1 MVSVLPLYGAPE
13 VQTICAPLTASPNAA
28 GRWNVSELTDLQ
40 CAPLQL
46 NGPSIRCSPS
56 LPEWDVGQM
65 LPPVKHPVKRALFL
79 NESELDDNELPSS
92 ITISDRGQRRPGAAC
107 SARSPDIGAQI
118 DSQENYNILD
128 STNSSDLGGLFA
140 DTAGQNVSRF
150 GQNTPTK
157 ATVGRRDS
165 TDGNEIFD
173 ITDTPY
179 CGGSFESSSP
189 AVNADRLEEV
199 APNAPKKRRV
209 LPRKNA
215 KKRIVV
221 PGGWAQE
228 KAKVAFNAGV
238 AHVTPKGAVKLK
250 RKMRAGCHLRCRK
263 CKERVSQEE
272 RELIFTNFWK
282 LASVHR
288 KRDYITRAVTTKKPQ
303 SCSTTPAR
311 ARKSVRCYTLTIKRG
326 IQDCWVE
333 TALKKRGDTGL
344 SPDKRGKHGNRP
356 HRISEDILASVR
368 RHINLFPRVP
378 SHYTREKSKREYLEP
393 HIKSV
398 ERMHRIYVIWAK
410 RQNIEKIATLS
421 TYRKVFNQEFNLGFF
436 MPKKT
441 NVKRAERRK
450 MVKDYATHLKN
461 KKLVRQ
467 LKKQDK
473 ASADELKCVACFD
486 LQKVLPCPRSET
498 SVFFYCNKLSLYNFT
513 VFDLRLMEGHCYLW
527 TEVDALK
534 GSNEIGS
541 NLYNFI
547 SGKVEEGVKEFVF
560 WSDSPTGQN
569 RNRMIFC
576 MHMLAAAR
584 LKVKITH
591 RVLESGH
598 SYSEADSMH
607 ARIELEAQ
615 MKEILT
621 PDEWIKL
628 IKEAK
633 QDGKPYIINRL
644 ENENVSD
651 LHYLV
656 DRQNWEKNT
665 NKEKVQWSKV
675 REVVTDWKSPST
687 VFYRYNFTDQL
698 KTVKVTMKDGID
710 LGLFIFA
717 QIWRRSVEVPKFW
730 ASHPKSVTCPGLC
743 EQPINHSAQIWAHN
757 LKSVI
762 CPDLCKQLLYHGAR
776 ICAHNLKSVTCP
788 DLCKQLINHSAQIW
802 AHNLKLVTCP
812 DLGKQHPNERRPN
825 LGVSDY
831 GMSYNLVLVFS
842 VQA

>member
-13 VQTICAPLTASPNAA
+13 VQTICAPLTASPNVA

-79 NESELDDNELPSS
+79 NESELDDNELPSF

-107 SARSPDIGAQI
+107 SAGSPDIGAQI
-118 DSQENYNILD
+118 DSQENFNILD

-140 DTAGQNVSRF
+140 DTAGQNVSCF

-165 TDGNEIFD
+165 TDGNNMLHSTNGSDIDSSFAATTRPNLTHIGLTTPTEVTAGRRNLTDSNEIFD

-326 IQDCWVE
+326 TQEKKIIVCKKMFLDTLGIQDCWVE

-436 MPKKT
+436 MPKKDQCET
-441 NVKRAERRK
+441 CNKWKNCKDQAERRK

-591 RVLESGH
+591 RFLESGH

-615 MKEILT
+615 MKEIFT

-710 LGLFIFA
+710 LDLNTFVPPCAYQSKIPLPE
-717 QIWRRSVEVPKFW
+717 RKKKDLRSLCQKKAIPTKY
-730 ASHPKSVTCPGLC
+730 HPVF
-743 EQPINHSAQIWAHN
+743 
-757 LKSVI
+757 
-762 CPDLCKQLLYHGAR
+762 DRY
-776 ICAHNLKSVTCP
+776 CA
-788 DLCKQLINHSAQIW
+788 I
-802 AHNLKLVTCP
+802 
-812 DLGKQHPNERRPN
+812 
-825 LGVSDY
+825 
-831 GMSYNLVLVFS
+831 
-842 VQA
+842 